1 MIKLDPQMISYTLV
15 PSPSSLP
22 NTKSYSV
29 INDMPQIPKALHD
42 AKVTIAIELTDF
54 ENGVEALVHAPLGIV
69 QKGDWKIEGK
79 EGELVLVVKTEISCS
94 RLVMGIAKGKAE
106 SNHPLMGN
114 SFKEV
119 LKSLDVATI

>member
-1 MIKLDPQMISYTLV
+1 MISYTLV
-15 PSPSSLP
+15 PATSSPP
-22 NTKSYSV
+22 NTKSYRV
-29 INDMPQIPKALHD
+29 INDMPQIPKAVHD
-42 AKVTIAIELTDF
+42 AKVTIEIELTDF

-79 EGELVLVVKTEISCS
+79 EGELVLVVKMEISCS
-94 RLVMGIAKGKAE
+94 RLLMGITKGKAE

-119 LKSLDVATI
+119 LKTEELG